1 MLSSTD
7 GIQRGTSYSL
17 SRRSRRS
24 SPSHL
29 PLQELESDLIKDIT
43 MDVIVLAFYEPLLI
57 FLFFL
62 WQWWS
67 LRKDKALLREQRKRE
82 AKEGLDVP
90 GT

>member
-1 MLSSTD
+1 
-7 GIQRGTSYSL
+7 
-17 SRRSRRS
+17 
-24 SPSHL
+24 L
-29 PLQELESDLIKDIT
+29 PLQEFESDLIKDIT

-67 LRKDKALLREQRKRE
+67 LRKDKALLREQRERE

>member
-1 MLSSTD
+1 
-7 GIQRGTSYSL
+7 
-17 SRRSRRS
+17 
-24 SPSHL
+24 L

-57 FLFFL
+57 LLFFL

-67 LRKDKALLREQRKRE
+67 LRKDKALLREQRERE

-90 GT
+90 RT

>member
-1 MLSSTD
+1 
-7 GIQRGTSYSL
+7 
-17 SRRSRRS
+17 
-24 SPSHL
+24 L

-57 FLFFL
+57 LLFFL

>member
-1 MLSSTD
+1 
-7 GIQRGTSYSL
+7 
-17 SRRSRRS
+17 
-24 SPSHL
+24 
-29 PLQELESDLIKDIT
+29 LIKDIT

>member
-1 MLSSTD
+1 
-7 GIQRGTSYSL
+7 
-17 SRRSRRS
+17 
-24 SPSHL
+24 L

>member
-1 MLSSTD
+1 M
-7 GIQRGTSYSL
+7 
-17 SRRSRRS
+17 
-24 SPSHL
+24 
-29 PLQELESDLIKDIT
+29 IKDIT

-57 FLFFL
+57 LLFFL

-67 LRKDKALLREQRKRE
+67 LRKDKALLREQRERE

>member
-1 MLSSTD
+1 
-7 GIQRGTSYSL
+7 
-17 SRRSRRS
+17 
-24 SPSHL
+24 L

-67 LRKDKALLREQRKRE
+67 LRKDKALLRELRKRE
-82 AKEGLDVP
+82 AKEGLDVS